1 MAKNSGYNPEHLQA
15 MKAAS
20 VDEYQAMFLKQ
31 HHDVKLASL
40 ISWSL
45 RWADSENSEIT
56 AKAKEAL
63 ERIKAT
69 SLINAIRVSRYGV

>member
-45 RWADSENSEIT
+45 RWADSEHSEIT

-69 SLINAIRVSRYGV
+69 SLLNAIRVSRYGV